1 MAQIRRPVWAGQFYP
16 ASPTELSQMVDEYVN
31 AAEVETPHG
40 ELLGLMVPHAG
51 YVYSGAVAGY
61 AYRYLREA
69 GRDFETVV
77 LIGSAHHAPVNG
89 VAVYAE
95 GYFSSPLGAVAVD
108 QEATKELLRV
118 AGTVA
123 ETAPHQ
129 REHSLEVQLPFLQGV
144 LKEFQIVPLLLGS
157 NISET
162 NEKELTDALLRIGK
176 KRKTLL
182 LASSDM
188 SHYPDQ
194 GTATKVDKRTLE
206 AICSLELNV
215 LDRSLGESMA
225 AGYAGLDTALCGE
238 GAVRLVLSACLSR
251 GANKG
256 VTLCYANSGDTSG
269 DKGRVVGYGA
279 VALVKEN

>member
-1 MAQIRRPVWAGQFYP
+1 MAIRRPVWAGQFYP
-16 ASPTELSQMVDEYVN
+16 ASPAELKRMVEEYT
-31 AAEVETPHG
+31 ATAEIETPHG

-51 YVYSGAVAGY
+51 YLYSGAVAGY
-61 AYRYLREA
+61 AYHYLREA

-77 LIGSAHHAPVNG
+77 LIGSAHHALVNG

-95 GYFSSPLGAVAVD
+95 GSFSSPLGAVEVD
-108 QEATKELLRV
+108 QEATKELLQA

-123 ETAPHQ
+123 GTEPHQ
-129 REHSLEVQLPFLQGV
+129 QEHSLEVQLPFLQCV
-144 LKEFQIVPLLLGS
+144 LKGFRIVPLLLGS

-194 GTATKVDKRTLE
+194 GTATKVDRRTLE
-206 AICSLELNV
+206 AICSLDLNV
-215 LDRSLGESMA
+215 LASSLDASMA
-225 AGYAGLDTALCGE
+225 AGSVGLDTALCGE
-238 GAVRLVLSACLSR
+238 EAVRLMLSACLAQ

-256 VTLCYANSGDTSG
+256 ITLRYANSGDTSG
-269 DKGRVVGYGA
+269 DKDRVVGYGA
-279 VALVKEN
+279 VALVKED